1 MTFGHKSDVQNHFSS
16 KHPLFPHKL
25 TIADDAPDNVIEPVR
40 DAEPPVAIPV
50 SRVEETAI
58 HSS

>member
-1 MTFGHKSDVQNHFSS
+1 MAFGKKSDVQNHFST

-25 TIADDAPDNVIEPVR
+25 TIADEARDNAIDPVH
-40 DAEPPVAIPV
+40 DAEPTVAIPKSDV
-50 SRVEETAI
+50 AEPLV